1 MSFSN
6 VLFKYSTIS
15 KDVRNIGGIEM
26 DKELN
31 EFLINVLL
39 LFETDEISRKL
50 EIIQSEYRQINQIEE
65 DLQTVFGHTFSRISF
80 NKFEEAIKRNTS
92 DQHEDFHQ
100 YVNKLMFQKEITQS
114 TLSKRSLIKESTL
127 SRYING
133 SREVPVNMIFRIALA
148 IRLSILET
156 EILLRKVGKRF
167 KEAYMDGVIMEAIE
181 QGIYDV
187 IKVEVVLREFT
198 EGKESLFTM
207 KEQKELGLEELE
219 IEVI

>member
-1 MSFSN
+1 MN
-6 VLFKYSTIS
+6 
-15 KDVRNIGGIEM
+15 
-26 DKELN
+26 KELN
-31 EFLINVLL
+31 EVLINILL
-39 LFETDEISRKL
+39 LFDTDEISRKL
-50 EIIQSEYRQINQIEE
+50 ERIRTEYKRIYETKEEIQ
-65 DLQTVFGHTFSRISF
+65 TGFGHTFSRTSF
-80 NKFEEAIKRNTS
+80 MRFEEAIKRNTD

-148 IRLSILET
+148 MRLNILET

-167 KEAYMDGVIMEAIE
+167 KAAYMDGVIMEAIE

-187 IKVEVVLREFT
+187 IKVEVILREFT
-198 EGKESLFTM
+198 EDKESLFTR